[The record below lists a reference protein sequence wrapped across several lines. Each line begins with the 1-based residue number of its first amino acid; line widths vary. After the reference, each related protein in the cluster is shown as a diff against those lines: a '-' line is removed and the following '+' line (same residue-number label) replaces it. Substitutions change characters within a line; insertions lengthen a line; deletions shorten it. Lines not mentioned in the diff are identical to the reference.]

1 MNNKGQTLVLFIIL
15 LPIILIMLVL
25 VISLASSSIQKRKI
39 DMVIKN
45 TIEDNMDNLNDIDIN
60 EQIDS
65 MLENNLGE
73 FDERNIVIKS
83 EYLEITIRTKI
94 NNLFDFI
101 TSDDTEIYQVT
112 FVGTGSDEIK
122 IVRRG

>member
-15 LPIILIMLVL
+15 LPVILIMLVL
-25 VISLASSSIQKRKI
+25 VVSLAASSIQKRKI

-112 FVGTGSDEIK
+112 FVGTGSDKIK

>member
-60 EQIDS
+60 KQIDD

-83 EYLEITIRTKI
+83 DYLEITVRTKI
-94 NNLFDFI
+94 SNLFDFI

-112 FVGTGSDEIK
+112 FVGTRPDEIK

>member
-112 FVGTGSDEIK
+112 FVGTGSDKIK

>member
-15 LPIILIMLVL
+15 LPVILIMLVL
-25 VISLASSSIQKRKI
+25 VVSLAASSIQKRKI

-45 TIEDNMDNLNDIDIN
+45 TIADSMDNLNDIDIN

-112 FVGTGSDEIK
+112 FVGTESDEIK

>member
-15 LPIILIMLVL
+15 LPVILIMLVL
-25 VISLASSSIQKRKI
+25 VISLAASSIQKRKI

-60 EQIDS
+60 KQIDD

-73 FDERNIVIKS
+73 FDERNIVIRS
-83 EYLEITIRTKI
+83 DYLEITVRTKI
-94 NNLFDFI
+94 SNLFDFI
-101 TSDDTEIYQVT
+101 TNDDTEIYQVT
-112 FVGTGSDEIK
+112 FVGTGSDKIK

>member
-15 LPIILIMLVL
+15 LPVILIMLVL
-25 VISLASSSIQKRKI
+25 VISLAASSIQKRKI

-60 EQIDS
+60 EQIDN
-65 MLENNLGE
+65 MLENNLVE

>member
-15 LPIILIMLVL
+15 LPVILIMLVL
-25 VISLASSSIQKRKI
+25 VVSLAASSIQKRKI

-45 TIEDNMDNLNDIDIN
+45 TIEDNMGNLNDIDIN
-60 EQIDS
+60 KQIDD

-83 EYLEITIRTKI
+83 DYLEITVRTKI
-94 NNLFDFI
+94 SNLFDFI

-112 FVGTGSDEIK
+112 FVGTGPNEIK